1 MIAEK
6 IVVSDSNI
14 FFDLLSIDLLN
25 EFFLLPCNITTTDF
39 VISEIIR
46 PEQLNK
52 IQGFI
57 FSKKL
62 EVIKFN
68 IEEVNKIFELYQ
80 SNDNN
85 ASITDCSVWYYA
97 KSVNGRLLTGDG
109 KLRKSASNDNV
120 KVSGILYIFDNLV
133 DYGILDK
140 TTCAAKLETL
150 MQINNRLPKGECEKR
165 ISLWKS
171 AK

>member
-1 MIAEK
+1 MISEK

-14 FFDLLSIDLLN
+14 FFDLLSVDLLN

-46 PEQLNK
+46 PEQLDK

-85 ASITDCSVWYYA
+85 ASVTDCSVWYYA

-109 KLRKSASNDNV
+109 KLRKSASNANV

-140 TTCAAKLETL
+140 AICAAKFETL
-150 MQINNRLPKGECEKR
+150 MQINNRLPKGECENR

>member
-1 MIAEK
+1 MISEK

-14 FFDLLSIDLLN
+14 FFDLLSVDLLN
-25 EFFLLPCNITTTDF
+25 EFFLLPCDITTTDF

-46 PEQLNK
+46 PEQLDK
-52 IQGFI
+52 IQSFI

-68 IEEVNKIFELYQ
+68 TEEVNNIYALYQ

-85 ASITDCSVWYYA
+85 ASVTDCSVWYYA

-109 KLRKSASNDNV
+109 KLRKSASNDKV
-120 KVSGILYIFDNLV
+120 KVSGILYIFDNFIK
-133 DYGILDK
+133 YGILDK
-140 TTCAAKLETL
+140 ATCAAKLETL

-165 ISLWKS
+165 ISIWKS

>member
-1 MIAEK
+1 MISEK

-14 FFDLLSIDLLN
+14 FFDLLN

-39 VISEIIR
+39 VISESIR
-46 PEQLNK
+46 PEQLDK

-62 EVIKFN
+62 EVVKFD
-68 IEEVNKIFELYQ
+68 IAEVNKIFELYQ

-85 ASITDCSVWYYA
+85 ASVTDCSVWYYA

-150 MQINNRLPKGECEKR
+150 MQINNRLPKGECENR